1 MPHAVSLVHPGMKS
15 ALALVLV
22 LAGALGE
29 ARLAFA
35 DAESEAHG
43 KAVQGEAELAAGKH
57 AEAARS
63 FEEAY
68 RLQPLP
74 LYQRRQ
80 GDALKGAGDCTRAIP
95 AFQAYHEKTKDSD
108 VLKEI
113 QSCKETLAKGSAGR
127 LEGPVLW
134 AQLLRTGRYAEAER
148 EARAAQGDPRLAARA
163 HTALGRALL
172 AQGQE
177 PEAMAAFE
185 RALAADPKAF
195 RARLSWG
202 LALLARGEVKRAR
215 PVLEKFF
222 DLYNNDEAK
231 DAPALT
237 DVAVAMRSLERWHDA
252 HRVFGEA
259 VKADKSYARAHV
271 QWGNLLLEKYNVTE
285 AKQSFDDAL
294 RVDPDLPAAR
304 VGLARVY
311 LEGAHEVPKALE
323 EVEKALKVNPHL
335 SAARVLLARLHLLS
349 EDTERAREEA
359 GKALAVNPGDRE
371 ALAMRAAAYYLA
383 DDREGFEGTKREAL
397 ARRGGEAE
405 FFLAVASH
413 ASVFHRYEEA
423 IGLIEEGL
431 KRDPSYWP
439 AYAELGLNYLR
450 LGNEQRGKELL
461 QKSWDKDPFNARTK
475 NILDLYDDSIQNY
488 RFALS
493 PHFRIRFHKDDERVL
508 RPYVSAH
515 LERAYREMAARY
527 GFEPR
532 VPITVELFARAEDF
546 GVRTVGLPRLA
557 SVGVCFG
564 RVVTSMSP
572 RAGRAFNWGQVLWH
586 ELNHVFTLQLSRARV
601 PRWLTEG
608 LAVVEEGKGH
618 PSWARK
624 MDGQMMTALR
634 GGRLRKISELNLG
647 FTRARS
653 VPEILQAYYQAAHAA
668 TFLLERVGDAGV
680 VRLVRGFGEGKRLA
694 ALLGEVASLTP
705 EQFDAEFKTWLAKRL
720 QHLAAN
726 FEVDYDA
733 FDLEALEAKSR
744 AEPKSADV
752 WAELGAARFKKR
764 QVSEAEEAVKTA
776 LGLAPAHP
784 LAKYVAA
791 ELAVFRKQ
799 YDEAIGAYEGVLAA
813 GKDGYELRKT
823 LGLLYR
829 KKNLTDKAREHLEA
843 AKKRNPQATLPY
855 EVLAEIYEKAGQKA
869 EAIAELE
876 RLARMDQKNFR
887 ALRRVAR
894 HWAKN
899 GGAAKV
905 IEFGEL
911 ALYLNPFDA
920 ELHLEL
926 GRAHGAS
933 GAWDRALA
941 ELKTALDA
949 GYKFPAEVQVEIS
962 QVHLAAGRRQEARDA
977 AQEAFKLDANHAR
990 AKEILEQ
997 TK

>member
-1 MPHAVSLVHPGMKS
+1 MRRHVSLVFSSMKS
-15 ALALVLV
+15 VLAGVLV
-22 LAGALGE
+22 LAVSLGQARAAFGDAESDAHARAVQGE
-29 ARLAFA
+29 ARLAI
-35 DAESEAHG
+35 
-43 KAVQGEAELAAGKH
+43 GKH
-57 AEAARS
+57 AEAARL

-68 RLQPLP
+68 RLHPLP
-74 LYQRRQ
+74 LYERRL
-80 GDALKGAGDCTRAIP
+80 AETLKAAGDCARAISV
-95 AFQAYHEKTKDSD
+95 FQAYHAKTNDSD

-113 QSCKETLAKGSAGR
+113 QACKEILSQRSAGR
-127 LEGPVLW
+127 LEGPALW
-134 AQLLRTGRYAEAER
+134 AQLLRTGRYAEAEQQ
-148 EARAAQGDPRLAARA
+148 ARGAQGDPRLAAQA
-163 HTALGRALL
+163 NTALGRALF
-172 AQGQE
+172 AQGKE
-177 PEAMAAFE
+177 TEALAAFE
-185 RALAADPKAF
+185 RALAVDPKAF
-195 RARLSWG
+195 RARLLWG
-202 LALLARGEVKRAR
+202 LALFSRGEAKRAR
-215 PVLEKFF
+215 QVLEKFF
-222 DLYNNDEAK
+222 DHYNQDEVKGA
-231 DAPALT
+231 AALT

-259 VKADKSYARAHV
+259 VKADKSYARAHLE
-271 QWGNLLLEKYNVTE
+271 WGNLLLEKYNVTE
-285 AKQSFDDAL
+285 ARQSFEDAL
-294 RVDPDLPAAR
+294 KIDPDLPAAR
-304 VGLARVY
+304 VGLALVH
-311 LEGAHEVPKALE
+311 LEGAHDVPKALE
-323 EVEKALKVNPHL
+323 EVERALQVNPHL
-335 SAARVLLARLHLLS
+335 SEARVLLARLHLLS
-349 EDTERAREEA
+349 EDTERARQEA
-359 GKALAVNPGDRE
+359 ERALAVNPGDRR

-383 DDREGFEGTKREAL
+383 DDREGFEKTKREAL

-405 FFLAVASH
+405 FFLLVASH

-431 KRDPSYWP
+431 KRDPSYWR

-450 LGNEQRGKELL
+450 LGNEQRGKEFL
-461 QKSWDKDPFNARTK
+461 QKAWDKDPFNARTK

-488 RFALS
+488 RFVLT

-508 RPYVSAH
+508 GPYVSAH
-515 LERAYREMAARY
+515 LERAYREMVARY

-532 VPITVELFARAEDF
+532 VPITVELFARPEDF
-546 GVRTVGLPRLA
+546 GVRTVGLPKLA

-572 RAGRAFNWGQVLWH
+572 RAGRVFNWGQVLWH

-624 MDGQMMTALR
+624 MDAQMMAALR
-634 GGRLRKISELNLG
+634 GGKLRKISELNLG

-668 TFLLERVGDAGV
+668 TFLLERVGERGL
-680 VRLVRGFGEGKRLA
+680 VRLVRGFGEGKRLG
-694 ALLGEVASLTP
+694 ALLLEVVGLTP
-705 EQFDAEFKTWLAKRL
+705 DQFDTEFKTWLAKRL
-720 QHLAAN
+720 EHLAEN

-733 FDLEALEAKSR
+733 FDLKVLEARGR
-744 AEPKSADV
+744 AEPKSAQV
-752 WAELGAARFKKR
+752 WAELAAARFKKR
-764 QVSEAEEAVKTA
+764 QVAEAEEAVKTA

-784 LAKYVAA
+784 LANFVAA

-799 YDEAIGAYEGVLAA
+799 YDEAIGSYERVLAA

-855 EVLAEIYEKAGQKA
+855 EVLAEIYDKAGQKA
-869 EAIAELE
+869 DAIAELE
-876 RLARMDQKNFR
+876 QLARMDQKNLG
-887 ALRRVAR
+887 ALRRVTR

-899 GGAAKV
+899 GNAARV

-920 ELHLEL
+920 ELHLDL
-926 GRAHGAS
+926 GRAHAAS
-933 GAWDRALA
+933 GAWERALA
-941 ELKTALDA
+941 ELQAALDA
-949 GYKFPAEVQVEIS
+949 GYRFPAEVHVEIA
-962 QVHLAAGRRQEARDA
+962 QVHLAAGRRQEARDH
-977 AQEAFKLDANHAR
+977 AQKALKLDANDTRAR
-990 AKEILEQ
+990 EILEQ